1 MLYNGIMAIGFRPT
15 DDDERII
22 ESFKREGESTSDVIR
37 RGLRS
42 LERLAWE
49 EEARTDM
56 ARLALED
63 LSDEPDAWEY
73 DQDGNVRVIGT
84 EIVVPPRK
92 GAEQ

>member
-1 MLYNGIMAIGFRPT
+1 MAIGFRPT

-22 ESFKREGESTSDVIR
+22 QSFKREGESTSDVLR

-49 EEARTDM
+49 EQARADM

-73 DQDGNVRVIGT
+73 DETGGIRIVGT
-84 EIVVPPRK
+84 DVVVPARK
-92 GAEQ
+92 DEGR

>member
-1 MLYNGIMAIGFRPT
+1 MAIGFRPT

-22 ESFKREGESTSDVIR
+22 QSFKREGESTSDVLR

-49 EEARTDM
+49 EEARADM

-63 LSDEPDAWEY
+63 LSQEPDDWEY
-73 DQDGNVRVIGT
+73 AEDGSIRIIGT
-84 EIVVPPRK
+84 DVVVSPRK
-92 GAEQ
+92 DGDR

>member
-1 MLYNGIMAIGFRPT
+1 MAIGFRPT

-22 ESFKREGESTSDVIR
+22 HSFKREGESTSDVLR

-49 EEARTDM
+49 EEARADM

-63 LSDEPDAWEY
+63 LSGEPDDWEY
-73 DQDGNVRVIGT
+73 DENGDIRIVATGT
-84 EIVVPPRK
+84 VVLARK
-92 GAEQ
+92 DRGR